1 MIPKNVI
8 ALTIWTENQESIIL
22 LRINKMGQRRVSTI
36 YINNTNFKHHGA
48 AYRTSPGHSDSIWNF
63 VIGFAL
69 RIVNVW
75 HEPCHPHQLPDGS
88 PLRCSQWAS

>member
-1 MIPKNVI
+1 MIPQNVI

-36 YINNTNFKHHGA
+36 YINNTEVETIINFKHHGA
-48 AYRTSPGHSDSIWNF
+48 AYRTSPGHSNSIRNV

-69 RIVNVW
+69 RIVCV
-75 HEPCHPHQLPDGS
+75 
-88 PLRCSQWAS
+88 